1 LAKAMAYAEVT
12 IRFAIDLCKSLAEEA
27 VEYAHLLLANSRLPI
42 AIARLDGLQP
52 FNTFTRN
59 SLTPMQ
65 EVPRKVTEILVEKLG
80 IAESEITPDA
90 NFVKDL
96 GIDSLD
102 YAEIVMEFEQTFDIR
117 IPDDDAEKM
126 QTFGQA
132 VKYIQEKLGKK
143 A

>member
-1 LAKAMAYAEVT
+1 
-12 IRFAIDLCKSLAEEA
+12 
-27 VEYAHLLLANSRLPI
+27 
-42 AIARLDGLQP
+42 
-52 FNTFTRN
+52 
-59 SLTPMQ
+59 MQ
-65 EVPRKVTEILVEKLG
+65 DIQKKVTKILTEKLG

-132 VKYIQEKLGKK
+132 VKYIQDKVSSKK
-143 A
+143 TS